1 MQCRRLGR
9 NAVVVL
15 IVLSYL
21 ILVLEFKIRNVRRPG
36 ATERIRR
43 RD

>member
-21 ILVLEFKIRNVRRPG
+21 ILVLEFKIRNVRRSS
-36 ATERIRR
+36 AAERIRR